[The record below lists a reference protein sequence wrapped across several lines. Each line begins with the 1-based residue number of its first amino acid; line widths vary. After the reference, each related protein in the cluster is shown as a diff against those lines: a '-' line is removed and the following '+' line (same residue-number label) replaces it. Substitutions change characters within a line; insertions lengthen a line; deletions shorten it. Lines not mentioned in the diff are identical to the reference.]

1 MTPGLHAQLP
11 LPPYTIPNLTEYPD
25 KYYLQSNPFVP

>member
-1 MTPGLHAQLP
+1 MTGSFALVLAHYA
-11 LPPYTIPNLTEYPD
+11 IPNLTEYPD